1 MICVTSP
8 GAFGIIIAS
17 KGVSMGF
24 DSGGSGQTRH
34 PFFLVML
41 AVVSLAFGALLLI
54 FWQPIF
60 WAVVLG
66 ILFLPVKNW
75 LGQRIPSQPSTVALL
90 TVVIIFFTVLVP
102 ALFVAS
108 AVASEAS
115 QLLARIQAGDFD
127 PGVIVRWV
135 QNIAPAVTDWAE
147 RIGIDLAEW
156 QRKLSGAA
164 LTGSRFVAS
173 LALSAGQNVARFVVY
188 FFLMLYVL
196 FFVIRDGES
205 VLVHIERAMPLPND
219 LERQLFTKFAEVSRA
234 TLKGTLV
241 VGLVQGTLG
250 GLIFAV
256 LDIQGAVFWG
266 CVMVILSVVPAVG
279 PGLIWLP
286 AAIFLLATGAATQG
300 IILIVFGVIVIGLV
314 DNILRPVLVGR
325 DTQMPD
331 YIILLSTLGG
341 LVLVGISGFVLGPVL
356 AALFLTCWQM
366 FEADSAPKLSSSAAP
381 ASAAADP
388 RYPPSPK
395 PVGGDPRSPAE

>member
-1 MICVTSP
+1 
-8 GAFGIIIAS
+8 
-17 KGVSMGF
+17 MGF
-24 DSGGSGQTRH
+24 DASRSGQTRH
-34 PFFLVML
+34 PFFLVLLVL
-41 AVVSLAFGALLLI
+41 ASLAFGALLLI
-54 FWQPIF
+54 FWLPIF

-66 ILFLPVKNW
+66 ILFLPMKTW
-75 LGQRIPSQPSTVALL
+75 LGRKLPGQPSTVALL
-90 TVVIIFFTVLVP
+90 TVLMIIFTVIVP

-115 QLLARIQAGDFD
+115 QLLVRIQAGEFD

-135 QNIAPAVTDWAE
+135 QNLAPAVTDWAT

-173 LALSAGQNVARFVVY
+173 LALTAGQNVARFVVY

-205 VLVHIERAMPLPND
+205 VLERIERAIPLPDD
-219 LERQLFTKFAEVSRA
+219 LERQLFNKFAEVSRA

-250 GLIFAV
+250 GLIFAA

-279 PGLIWLP
+279 AGLIWLP
-286 AAIFLLATGAATQG
+286 AAIFLMATDAVTQG
-300 IILIVFGVIVIGLV
+300 IILIVFGVLVIGLV
-314 DNILRPVLVGR
+314 DNILRPILVGR

-341 LVLVGISGFVLGPVL
+341 LVLVGVSGFVLGPVL
-356 AALFLTCWQM
+356 AALFLACWQM
-366 FEADSAPKLSSSAAP
+366 FEGDSVPKLSSSP
-381 ASAAADP
+381 ERASAATDLQDSPSRMPVAD
-388 RYPPSPK
+388 
-395 PVGGDPRSPAE
+395 DPQSREE